1 MKQEWESSGSNTDM
15 ANFTYIARGRARNPD
30 DIPEHT
36 KEQLAN
42 PGPGGPTMSDFDAG
56 HDDMRASDFQQL
68 DQSVAAGLQLWHVV
82 ALRLYTSNSYPLFN
96 KPMREGEN
104 PHPIRVTMYFLD
116 EALKKIR
123 KVEAR
128 QNPERYNTEQILWRG
143 MRDVDLDL
151 DQFKRVGGTEL
162 APMSTTATRSV
173 AEAFARGDQ
182 RGLIFRYTTRGH
194 SKGVCIDFLS
204 LYPKEKE
211 YLYPPLSNLTFDLH
225 APDEAVDPDSH
236 FKVINVVPQMS

>member
-1 MKQEWESSGSNTDM
+1 MK
-15 ANFTYIARGRARNPD
+15 
-30 DIPEHT
+30 
-36 KEQLAN
+36 
-42 PGPGGPTMSDFDAG
+42 
-56 HDDMRASDFQQL
+56 
-68 DQSVAAGLQLWHVV
+68 
-82 ALRLYTSNSYPLFN
+82 
-96 KPMREGEN
+96 
-104 PHPIRVTMYFLD
+104 
-116 EALKKIR
+116 
-123 KVEAR
+123 
-128 QNPERYNTEQILWRG
+128 
-143 MRDVDLDL
+143 DVDLDL

-211 YLYPPLSNLTFDLH
+211 YLYPPLTNLTFDLH